1 LKKFD
6 KVALSKVATIDFGRG
21 IRIAVWTIVVVT
33 GSLYMD
39 GLGSAS
45 NKKGPIRKTKPTTIR
60 FMTKADF
67 YSYKDTKKP
76 RNCSFQRV

>member
-1 LKKFD
+1 LKKLD
-6 KVALSKVATIDFGRG
+6 KVALSKLATIDFGRG
-21 IRIAVWTIVVVT
+21 TRIALWTIVVVP
-33 GSLYMD
+33 GSLYID

-45 NKKGPIRKTKPTTIR
+45 KKKKPKRKTKPTTIR

-76 RNCSFQRV
+76 RNCSF